1 MTPASKIIAEK
12 HRRAFAAELDK
23 PDDELDLAMAAL
35 LIAAEDE
42 AHLDVDVTDYH
53 ARLAEL
59 GQRARE
65 RVAAVAPGMGIEAF
79 NRFMFEEEGFH
90 GNEKDYYDPRNSYL
104 NQVLDRR
111 MGLPLTLSIVY
122 MTVGHRAGLNVEG
135 IGLPGHFI
143 VRASEDGQ
151 LEQTLV
157 DPFYGKTVTL
167 DECQERLAQIN
178 EEPVRLDPA
187 DLHDFHPRV
196 MIGRLL
202 INLNDIY
209 KNANLYRQTL
219 AVVERM
225 LIVTKFTAT
234 WEIRERATLLAQL
247 DRLPEAIAALQTYL
261 THRVHSSSLEQAR
274 EQLHA
279 LQRKQAMRN

>member
-42 AHLDVDVTDYH
+42 AHLDVDVMDYR

-225 LIVTKFTAT
+225 LIVTKFTAP

>member
-23 PDDELDLAMAAL
+23 PDDELDLELAAL

-42 AHLDVDVTDYH
+42 AHLDVDVTDYRS
-53 ARLAEL
+53 RLDEL

-79 NRFMFEEEGFH
+79 NRFMFDEEGFH

-122 MTVGHRAGLNVEG
+122 MVVGRRAGLSVAG

-143 VRASEDGQ
+143 VRASEGGQ
-151 LEQTLV
+151 LEETFV

-167 DECQERLAQIN
+167 YECQERLAQIN

-187 DLHDFHPRV
+187 DLYDYHPRV

-225 LIVTKFTAT
+225 LIVTKFTAP

-261 THRVHSSSLEQAR
+261 TYHVHSSSLEQAR

>member
-12 HRRAFAAELDK
+12 HRRAFAEELDK
-23 PDDELDLAMAAL
+23 PDEELDLELAAL
-35 LIAAEDE
+35 LIAAEDQ
-42 AHLDVDVTDYH
+42 AHLDVDVMEYR

-65 RVAAVAPGMGIEAF
+65 RIAAAAPGIGIKAF

-111 MGLPLTLSIVY
+111 TGLPITLSIIY
-122 MTVGHRAGLNVEG
+122 MAVGRRAGLSVEG
-135 IGLPGHFI
+135 LSLPGHFI
-143 VRASEDGQ
+143 VRASEVGQ
-151 LEQTLV
+151 LDETLV
-157 DPFYGKTVTL
+157 DPFYGKTLML
-167 DECQERLAQIN
+167 DECQERLDQLN
-178 EEPVRLDPA
+178 ETPVQLDPVYLNEYPTRPIIA
-187 DLHDFHPRV
+187 
-196 MIGRLL
+196 RLL

-225 LIVTKFTAT
+225 LIVTKFTAI

>member
-23 PDDELDLAMAAL
+23 PDAEIDLELAAL

-42 AHLDVDVTDYH
+42 AHLDVDVMDYR

-65 RVAAVAPGMGIEAF
+65 RVAAVAPGMRIEAF

-111 MGLPLTLSIVY
+111 MGLPITLSIVY
-122 MTVGHRAGLNVEG
+122 MAVGRRAGLNVEG
-135 IGLPGHFI
+135 LGLPGHFI
-143 VRASEDGQ
+143 VRASERGQ

-157 DPFYGKTVTL
+157 DPFYGETLTL
-167 DECQERLAQIN
+167 DECQA
-178 EEPVRLDPA
+178 RLDQLNEATVQLDPVY
-187 DLHDFHPRV
+187 LHEYPTRPI
-196 MIGRLL
+196 IGRLL

-209 KNANLYRQTL
+209 KNAHLYRQTL

-261 THRVHSSSLEQAR
+261 THPVHSSSLEQAR